1 MRWKLIGLK
10 ISREGSRASSCLIKL
25 QTARWQPV
33 KHVLKF
39 LGTDASIWL
48 IIWELISNLEIFCLK
63 PLLFE
68 ISYIKIWKHWFLVKS
83 LLSGNTE
90 VNCNLFGGFF
100 NLFSVAL
107 CVIGNCNCFNHER
120 FRVVSRNKIRII
132 SLKIA
137 QESKVFW

>member
-1 MRWKLIGLK
+1 MCWKLIGLK
-10 ISREGSRASSCLIKL
+10 ISREGSGARSCLIKL

-39 LGTDASIWL
+39 LGTDTSISL
-48 IIWELISNLEIFCLK
+48 IICELIRNWEIFCLK
-63 PLLFE
+63 ALLFE

-90 VNCNLFGGFF
+90 INCNLFSGFF
-100 NLFSVAL
+100 NLFSLAL

-120 FRVVSRNKIRII
+120 FWVVSRNKTRTI
-132 SLKIA
+132 SLKIV